1 MILAYDGILGS
12 LLKIIFNVKRSYSE
26 YVKKKKQVVKIY
38 TTLFLN
44 IKRLALNIH
53 HNVISDC
60 LLVTDE

>member
-1 MILAYDGILGS
+1 MSKEATQ
-12 LLKIIFNVKRSYSE
+12 N
-26 YVKKKKQVVKIY
+26 VKKKKQVVKIY